1 MNFIDHAHIYG
12 VIIRDLISDGRW
24 HRVATED
31 KPKKR
36 NGAYLFDGQRGV
48 VKNWATMESFASF
61 PKGGSK
67 SEPVDFRKLRASR
80 DAAERREA
88 EQHAKAAQEAYR
100 RLSVAVLDKHTYLSR
115 KGFPKALG
123 LVLEGQL
130 LIPMRDYKSGEILS
144 IQSIGEDKK
153 FLSGGRAKGAV
164 FVMGGKDLK
173 SQRWLVE
180 GYATGL
186 SVKAA
191 LDAMYIQSQVWV
203 CFSAVNLQ
211 YVAERIPGNRF
222 VFADNDQSKT
232 GQRVAE
238 ATGLPWVM
246 SPVEGEDANDLH
258 QRAGV
263 WELINVIKSIHKG

>member
-1 MNFIDHAHIYG
+1 
-12 VIIRDLISDGRW
+12 
-24 HRVATED
+24 
-31 KPKKR
+31 
-36 NGAYLFDGQRGV
+36 
-48 VKNWATMESFASF
+48 
-61 PKGGSK
+61 
-67 SEPVDFRKLRASR
+67 
-80 DAAERREA
+80 
-88 EQHAKAAQEAYR
+88 
-100 RLSVAVLDKHTYLSR
+100 
-115 KGFPKALG
+115 
-123 LVLEGQL
+123 
-130 LIPMRDYKSGEILS
+130 
-144 IQSIGEDKK
+144 
-153 FLSGGRAKGAV
+153 
-164 FVMGGKDLK
+164 LK

-222 VFADNDQSKT
+222 VFADNDVSRT